1 LKRNKKYK
9 ILFLTNLGFV
19 WFLYAYVPN
28 FIVEIKN
35 PVIDLAKTTLYEKP
49 QKTHHHQSVLVFN
62 TKDSLN
68 LTADLYLT
76 KSAKATVIL
85 LHGIRSSKEIWQK
98 EALWLNDFGYNAVA
112 LDMRAHGDS
121 QGVYCTFG
129 YKEKQDISDLIS
141 VLQEKGITAPVGIW
155 GHSLGG
161 AVTIQALATDPR
173 LKFGIVESAYADF
186 SQITKDYS
194 RYYLH
199 FESDIL
205 NDFLLTRAGEKADF
219 PADKVNPVDFCN
231 KITQPV
237 LIVHGTKDPKIAP
250 ENAQKVFNNIKSNDK
265 QLIWIKGAGHT
276 NLHQI
281 GGEAYRLRINDFLSR
296 ITNR

>member
-1 LKRNKKYK
+1 MKRNKKYK

-49 QKTHHHQSVLVFN
+49 QKTLHHQSVLVFN

-129 YKEKQDISDLIS
+129 YKEKQDVSDLLS
-141 VLQEKGITAPVGIW
+141 VLQKKGITTPVGIW

-161 AVTIQALATDPR
+161 AVALQALATDPR

-194 RYYLH
+194 RYYLY
-199 FESDIL
+199 FESDML

-219 PADKVNPVDFCN
+219 PADKVNPVDYCP
-231 KITQPV
+231 KITQPI
-237 LIVHGTKDPKIAP
+237 LIVHGTKDPKVAP
-250 ENAQKVFNNIKSNDK
+250 GNAQKLFNHIKSNDK

-281 GGEAYRLRINDFLSR
+281 GGNAYRLRIKDFLSR
-296 ITNR
+296 SANR

>member
-1 LKRNKKYK
+1 LKRYNKYNL
-9 ILFLTNLGFV
+9 IALTSLGFV
-19 WFLYAYVPN
+19 WFFYAYVPN

-35 PVIDLAKTTLYEKP
+35 PVIDLANTALNEKP
-49 QKTHHHQSVLVFN
+49 EKLFHHQSVLVFK

-85 LHGIRSSKEIWQK
+85 LHGIRSSKEVWQK
-98 EALWLNDFGYNAVA
+98 EAQWLNGLGYNAVA

-129 YKEKQDISDLIS
+129 YKEKHDISDLLSI
-141 VLQEKGITAPVGIW
+141 LQEKGITTPVGIW

-161 AVTIQALATDPR
+161 AVALQALATDPR

-199 FESDIL
+199 FDSDML

-219 PADKVNPVDFCN
+219 PSDKVNPVDVGPRRWD
-231 KITQPV
+231 QQ
-237 LIVHGTKDPKIAP
+237 
-250 ENAQKVFNNIKSNDK
+250 E
-265 QLIWIKGAGHT
+265 
-276 NLHQI
+276 
-281 GGEAYRLRINDFLSR
+281 
-296 ITNR
+296 